1 MINAIPESAA
11 GLQSQLEAI
20 LGAVE
25 KHDSK
30 QFEDLINDLEVLENS
45 HWFTASW
52 STYEDQVGSMFR
64 SIGTVKK
71 IPSAERETSAH

>member
-30 QFEDLINDLEVLENS
+30 QFEDLINDLEVPENS
-45 HWFTASW
+45 H
-52 STYEDQVGSMFR
+52 
-64 SIGTVKK
+64 
-71 IPSAERETSAH
+71 

>member
-1 MINAIPESAA
+1 VTALATLVDLHARAGEADLSWRMINAIPESAA

-30 QFEDLINDLEVLENS
+30 QFEDLINDLEVPENS
-45 HWFTASW
+45 HWFT
-52 STYEDQVGSMFR
+52 TTFG
-64 SIGTVKK
+64 
-71 IPSAERETSAH
+71 